1 MMAKTKNKIK
11 ILIAEDDP
19 NLGFVVKDSLEGEGY
34 EVTLSTDGIHGLQQ
48 FQKAK
53 YDICILD
60 IMMPRKDGFSLAKD
74 IRNLDEEIPIV
85 FLTAKSLKEDV
96 IKGFMHGADD
106 YVIKPFSIEE
116 LSMRIKAILK
126 RTNSEKGGETN
137 RNSFKI
143 GQYQLDYLD
152 LTLKG
157 PSEERK
163 LTRKEADVLKILSMN
178 QNKLLTREIL
188 LNVVWGNDDY
198 FSGRSMDVFISRLRK
213 YLADDENVKISNIH
227 GEGFRLEVR

>member
-1 MMAKTKNKIK
+1 MTKAKEKIK

-19 NLGFVVKDSLEGEGY
+19 NLGYVVKDSLEGEGFD
-34 EVTLSTDGIHGLQQ
+34 VTLCTDGIHGIQQ
-48 FQKAK
+48 FQKTT
-53 YDICILD
+53 YDICVLD
-60 IMMPRKDGFSLAKD
+60 IMMPKKDGFSLAKD
-74 IRNLDEEIPIV
+74 IRNLDENMPII

-116 LSMRIKAILK
+116 LSMRIKAILR
-126 RTNSEKGGETN
+126 RTRSEEEGESSRDN
-137 RNSFKI
+137 FII
-143 GQYQLDYLD
+143 GQYELIYKD
-152 LTLKG
+152 LQLKG
-157 PSEERK
+157 PHEDRK

-213 YLADDENVKISNIH
+213 YLSQDPNVKINNIH

>member
-1 MMAKTKNKIK
+1 MSKTQNKIK
-11 ILIAEDDP
+11 LLIAEDDP
-19 NLGFVVKDSLEGEGY
+19 NLGFVIKDSLEGEGY
-34 EVTLSTDGIHGLQQ
+34 DVTLCTDGIQGIQQ
-48 FQKAK
+48 FQKAT
-53 YDICILD
+53 YDMCLLD
-60 IMMPRKDGFSLAKD
+60 IMMPKKDGFSLARD
-74 IRNLDEEIPIV
+74 IRNLDDNMPIL

-126 RTNSEKGGETN
+126 RTRSETESESN
-137 RNSFKI
+137 RDNFKI
-143 GQYQLDYLD
+143 GQYELDYPD
-152 LTLKG
+152 LKLKG
-157 PSEERK
+157 PGEERK
-163 LTRKEADVLKILSMN
+163 LTRKEADVLKMLSMN

-213 YLADDENVKISNIH
+213 YLSDDENVKINNIN
-227 GEGFRLEVR
+227 GEGSRLEVR

>member
-1 MMAKTKNKIK
+1 
-11 ILIAEDDP
+11 
-19 NLGFVVKDSLEGEGY
+19 
-34 EVTLSTDGIHGLQQ
+34 
-48 FQKAK
+48 
-53 YDICILD
+53 
-60 IMMPRKDGFSLAKD
+60 
-74 IRNLDEEIPIV
+74 
-85 FLTAKSLKEDV
+85 
-96 IKGFMHGADD
+96 MHGADD

-126 RTNSEKGGETN
+126 RTRPEKESVSN
-137 RNSFKI
+137 RDNFKI
-143 GQYQLDYLD
+143 GKYQLDYSD
-152 LTLKG
+152 LKLKG
-157 PSEERK
+157 PVEERK

-213 YLADDENVKISNIH
+213 YLSDDENVKINNIH

>member
-1 MMAKTKNKIK
+1 MVKTKSKIK

-19 NLGFVVKDSLEGEGY
+19 NLGYVVKDSLETEGY
-34 EVTLSTDGIHGLQQ
+34 AVTLCTDGINGIQQ
-48 FQKAK
+48 FQKAE

-74 IRNLDEEIPIV
+74 IRNLNEEMPII

-96 IKGFMHGADD
+96 IKGFTHGADD

-126 RTNSEKGGETN
+126 RTKSEPNGESN
-137 RNSFKI
+137 RNNFKI
-143 GQYQLDYLD
+143 GLYQLDYRD
-152 LTLKG
+152 LKLQG
-157 PSEERK
+157 PGEERK
-163 LTRKEADVLKILSMN
+163 LTRKEADVLKMLSMN

-213 YLADDENVKISNIH
+213 YLSEDENVKINNIH